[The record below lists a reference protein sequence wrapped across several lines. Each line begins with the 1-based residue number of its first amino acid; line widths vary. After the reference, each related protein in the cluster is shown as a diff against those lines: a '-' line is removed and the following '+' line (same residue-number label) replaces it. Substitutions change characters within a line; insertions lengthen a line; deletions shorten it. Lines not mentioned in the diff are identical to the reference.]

1 MVMNPQDEQMNKPR
15 GGLLGLFDKAMKA
28 DEDTGLS
35 PLQNFAA
42 ALDPLILKDL
52 RGGEG
57 IRQQGVQ
64 RAATMSKN
72 KTVDMLRQQGRNDLA
87 DAVMNRTIGPKEAFS
102 VMQSEKAADTA
113 FQRQKDLAAF
123 SAGLKAPAAPK
134 LYSEFAKLNADLQ
147 AGNISKDQYNASVQS
162 FLNKNKMSI
171 RPFRDINRKKTK
183 VVTVGSVKIGG
194 DNPIS
199 VQSMTNTL
207 TTDIEAT
214 INQINQITEAGGDLV
229 RVSCPDKESTQALK
243 KIIAPKKNLSFSENF
258 FHMCFGKVP
267 EKEIVKA
274 FDVSLILYAEHS
286 FNVSTF
292 TARTITSSLSDI
304 HGAITGAIASL
315 KGPLHGGANEEV
327 MHMMKKIKKPENA
340 LKWINNALKNKEVV
354 MGFGHRVYKSGDSRV
369 PTMREYFGKVAK
381 IKKDKTFEK
390 IYDIVEKV
398 MIKKKNIHPNVDYP
412 TGPTYHLMGFDT
424 DFFTP
429 IFVISRITG
438 WSAHIMEQHAAN
450 KLIRPLA
457 KYKGSKHRTVMQL
470 NQR

>member
-1 MVMNPQDEQMNKPR
+1 MSDDIKK
-15 GGLLGLFDKAMKA
+15 GLLGIVV
-28 DEDTGLS
+28 DETEVSKVMPEINSLTYRGY
-35 PLQNFAA
+35 AA
-42 ALDPLILKDL
+42 QDLCEYCRFEEVAYLILNKDL
-52 RGGEG
+52 PNSIQLKQFEKEEKNNREL
-57 IRQQGVQ
+57 
-64 RAATMSKN
+64 SKN
-72 KTVDMLRQQGRNDLA
+72 LYEIIKHMPKKSHPMDVART
-87 DAVMNRTIGPKEAFS
+87 AVS
-102 VMQSEKAADTA
+102 VMGLEDKETSDSSPDANMRKALRIFAKTPTA
-113 FQRQKDLAAF
+113 LAAF
-123 SAGLKAPAAPK
+123 
-134 LYSEFAKLNADLQ
+134 YR
-147 AGNISKDQYNASVQS
+147 
-162 FLNKNKMSI
+162 I
-171 RPFRDINRKKTK
+171 RK
-183 VVTVGSVKIGG
+183 G
-194 DNPIS
+194 
-199 VQSMTNTL
+199 Q
-207 TTDIEAT
+207 
-214 INQINQITEAGGDLV
+214 
-229 RVSCPDKESTQALK
+229 
-243 KIIAPKKNLSFSENF
+243 KIIKPKKDLSFAENF
-258 FHMCFGKVP
+258 FYMCFGKVP
-267 EKEIVKA
+267 QKEIVKA

-327 MHMMKKIKKPENA
+327 MHMMRKIKKPENA
-340 LKWINNALKNKEVV
+340 LKWINSALKNKEVV

-369 PTMREYFGKVAK
+369 PTMREYFRKVAK

-457 KYKGSKHRTVMQL
+457 KYKGSKHRKVLQL

>member
-1 MVMNPQDEQMNKPR
+1 MSDDIKKGLMGVTVDETGISKVMPEINSLTYRGYAAQDLCAKCKFEEV
-15 GGLLGLFDKAMKA
+15 AY
-28 DEDTGLS
+28 
-35 PLQNFAA
+35 
-42 ALDPLILKDL
+42 LILNGELPNKKQLKNFEKQERNERKLSKTLLQDIKNFPKKAHPMDVARTAVSIMGLEDKETKDNSPKANM
-52 RGGEG
+52 R
-57 IRQQGVQ
+57 
-64 RAATMSKN
+64 K
-72 KTVDMLRQQGRNDLA
+72 
-87 DAVMNRTIGPKEAFS
+87 VMRIFAKMPVA
-102 VMQSEKAADTA
+102 
-113 FQRQKDLAAF
+113 LAAF
-123 SAGLKAPAAPK
+123 YRA
-134 LYSEFAKLNADLQ
+134 
-147 AGNISKDQYNASVQS
+147 
-162 FLNKNKMSI
+162 
-171 RPFRDINRKKTK
+171 RK
-183 VVTVGSVKIGG
+183 G
-194 DNPIS
+194 
-199 VQSMTNTL
+199 
-207 TTDIEAT
+207 
-214 INQINQITEAGGDLV
+214 
-229 RVSCPDKESTQALK
+229 K
-243 KIIAPKKNLSFSENF
+243 KIIPPKKNLSFSENF

-267 EKEIVKA
+267 NKDIVKA

-327 MHMMKKIKKPENA
+327 MHIINKIKKPENA
-340 LKWINNALKNKEVV
+340 LKWINKALDNKDVV

-381 IKKDKTFEK
+381 IKKDKKFEK

-398 MIKKKNIHPNVDYP
+398 MIDRKNIHPNVDYP

-438 WSAHIMEQHAAN
+438 WSAHIMEQHSSN

-457 KYKGSKHRTVMQL
+457 KYKGSKYRKVMLL

>member
-1 MVMNPQDEQMNKPR
+1 MNDDIKK
-15 GGLLGLFDKAMKA
+15 GLLGIVV
-28 DEDTGLS
+28 DETEISKVMPEINSLTYRGY
-35 PLQNFAA
+35 AA
-42 ALDPLILKDL
+42 QDLCSRCQFEEVAYLILNKEL
-52 RGGEG
+52 PNKKQLKEFNKELSKE
-57 IRQQGVQ
+57 I
-64 RAATMSKN
+64 TLSKN
-72 KTVDMLRQQGRNDLA
+72 LINILKQMPKKSHPMDVA
-87 DAVMNRTIGPKEAFS
+87 RTIVSAMGLEDKETRDNSPKANLRKAIRIFS
-102 VMQSEKAADTA
+102 KTPTA
-113 FQRQKDLAAF
+113 LAAF
-123 SAGLKAPAAPK
+123 YRL
-134 LYSEFAKLNADLQ
+134 
-147 AGNISKDQYNASVQS
+147 
-162 FLNKNKMSI
+162 
-171 RPFRDINRKKTK
+171 RK
-183 VVTVGSVKIGG
+183 G
-194 DNPIS
+194 
-199 VQSMTNTL
+199 
-207 TTDIEAT
+207 
-214 INQINQITEAGGDLV
+214 
-229 RVSCPDKESTQALK
+229 K
-243 KIIAPKKNLSFSENF
+243 KIIAPKKKFGFSENF
-258 FHMCFGKVP
+258 FYMCFGKVP
-267 EKEIVKA
+267 NKEIVKA

-340 LKWINNALKNKEVV
+340 LKWITNALKNKDVV

-369 PTMREYFGKVAK
+369 PTMREYFKRVAI

-398 MIKKKNIHPNVDYP
+398 MIEEKNIYPNVDYP

-457 KYKGSKHRTVMQL
+457 SYKGNKHRKVLEL
-470 NQR
+470 NKR

>member
-1 MVMNPQDEQMNKPR
+1 MSDEIKK
-15 GGLLGLFDKAMKA
+15 GLLGIVVDETEVSKVMPEINSLTYRGYAAQDLCANCKFEEVAYLILNGELPSKKQLKVFEKVERKQRKLSKTLLDDLKKIPKKAHPMDVARTAVSIMGLEDKETRDNSPKANMRKAMRI
-28 DEDTGLS
+28 
-35 PLQNFAA
+35 FA
-42 ALDPLILKDL
+42 
-52 RGGEG
+52 
-57 IRQQGVQ
+57 
-64 RAATMSKN
+64 
-72 KTVDMLRQQGRNDLA
+72 KTPVA
-87 DAVMNRTIGPKEAFS
+87 
-102 VMQSEKAADTA
+102 
-113 FQRQKDLAAF
+113 LAAF
-123 SAGLKAPAAPK
+123 
-134 LYSEFAKLNADLQ
+134 YR
-147 AGNISKDQYNASVQS
+147 V
-162 FLNKNKMSI
+162 
-171 RPFRDINRKKTK
+171 RK
-183 VVTVGSVKIGG
+183 G
-194 DNPIS
+194 
-199 VQSMTNTL
+199 
-207 TTDIEAT
+207 
-214 INQINQITEAGGDLV
+214 
-229 RVSCPDKESTQALK
+229 K
-243 KIIAPKKNLSFSENF
+243 KIIPPKKNLSFSENF

-267 EKEIVKA
+267 NKDIVKA

-327 MHMMKKIKKPENA
+327 MHMMNKIKKPEKA
-340 LKWINNALKNKEVV
+340 HKWINKALDNKDVI

-381 IKKDKTFEK
+381 IKKDKKFER

-398 MIKKKNIHPNVDYP
+398 MIDRKNIHPNVDYP

-457 KYKGSKHRTVMQL
+457 SYKGSKYRKVVQL

>member
-1 MVMNPQDEQMNKPR
+1 MSDDIKK
-15 GGLLGLFDKAMKA
+15 GLLGIVV
-28 DEDTGLS
+28 DETEISKVMPEINSLTYRGY
-35 PLQNFAA
+35 AA
-42 ALDPLILKDL
+42 QDLCARCGFEEVAYLILNKEL
-52 RGGEG
+52 PNKKQLKEFKKELSKE
-57 IRQQGVQ
+57 I
-64 RAATMSKN
+64 TLSKN
-72 KTVDMLRQQGRNDLA
+72 LINILKQIPKKSHPMDVARTV
-87 DAVMNRTIGPKEAFS
+87 VS
-102 VMQSEKAADTA
+102 VMGLEDKETRNNSPKANLRKAVRIFAKTPTA
-113 FQRQKDLAAF
+113 LAAF
-123 SAGLKAPAAPK
+123 YRL
-134 LYSEFAKLNADLQ
+134 
-147 AGNISKDQYNASVQS
+147 
-162 FLNKNKMSI
+162 
-171 RPFRDINRKKTK
+171 RK
-183 VVTVGSVKIGG
+183 G
-194 DNPIS
+194 
-199 VQSMTNTL
+199 
-207 TTDIEAT
+207 
-214 INQINQITEAGGDLV
+214 
-229 RVSCPDKESTQALK
+229 K
-243 KIIAPKKNLSFSENF
+243 KIISPKKILTFSENF

-267 EKEIVKA
+267 NKDIVKA

-340 LKWINNALKNKEVV
+340 LKWINNALKNKDVV

-369 PTMREYFGKVAK
+369 PTMREYFKRVAI

-398 MIKKKNIHPNVDYP
+398 MIKEKNIYPNVDYP

-438 WSAHIMEQHAAN
+438 WSAHIMEQHASN

-457 KYKGSKHRTVMQL
+457 SYKGNKHRKVIQL

>member
-1 MVMNPQDEQMNKPR
+1 MSDEIKK
-15 GGLLGLFDKAMKA
+15 GLLGIVVDETEVSKVMPEINSLTYRGYAAQDLCAKCKFEEVAYLILNGELPSKKQLKAFEKIERKHRKLSKTLIDDLKKIPKKAHPMDVARTAVSIMGLEDKETRDNSPKANMRKAMRI
-28 DEDTGLS
+28 
-35 PLQNFAA
+35 F
-42 ALDPLILKDL
+42 
-52 RGGEG
+52 
-57 IRQQGVQ
+57 
-64 RAATMSKN
+64 SK
-72 KTVDMLRQQGRNDLA
+72 TPVA
-87 DAVMNRTIGPKEAFS
+87 
-102 VMQSEKAADTA
+102 
-113 FQRQKDLAAF
+113 LAAF
-123 SAGLKAPAAPK
+123 YRA
-134 LYSEFAKLNADLQ
+134 
-147 AGNISKDQYNASVQS
+147 
-162 FLNKNKMSI
+162 
-171 RPFRDINRKKTK
+171 RK
-183 VVTVGSVKIGG
+183 G
-194 DNPIS
+194 
-199 VQSMTNTL
+199 
-207 TTDIEAT
+207 
-214 INQINQITEAGGDLV
+214 
-229 RVSCPDKESTQALK
+229 K
-243 KIIAPKKNLSFSENF
+243 KIIPPKKNLSFSENF

-267 EKEIVKA
+267 NKDIVKA

-327 MHMMKKIKKPENA
+327 MHMMNKIKKPEKA
-340 LKWINNALKNKEVV
+340 LKWINKALDNKDVI

-381 IKKDKTFEK
+381 IKKDKKFEK

-398 MIKKKNIHPNVDYP
+398 MIDRKNIHPNVDYP

-457 KYKGSKHRTVMQL
+457 SYKGSKYRKVVQL

>member
-1 MVMNPQDEQMNKPR
+1 MSDDIKK
-15 GGLLGLFDKAMKA
+15 GLLGIVV
-28 DEDTGLS
+28 DETEISKVMPEINSLTYRGY
-35 PLQNFAA
+35 AA
-42 ALDPLILKDL
+42 QDLCARCDFEEVAYLILNKEL
-52 RGGEG
+52 PNKKQLKEFKKELSKE
-57 IRQQGVQ
+57 I
-64 RAATMSKN
+64 TLSKN
-72 KTVDMLRQQGRNDLA
+72 LLSILKKIPKKSHPMDVART
-87 DAVMNRTIGPKEAFS
+87 AVS
-102 VMQSEKAADTA
+102 VMGLEDKETKDSSPKANLRKAIRILAKTPTA
-113 FQRQKDLAAF
+113 LAAF
-123 SAGLKAPAAPK
+123 YRL
-134 LYSEFAKLNADLQ
+134 
-147 AGNISKDQYNASVQS
+147 
-162 FLNKNKMSI
+162 
-171 RPFRDINRKKTK
+171 RK
-183 VVTVGSVKIGG
+183 G
-194 DNPIS
+194 
-199 VQSMTNTL
+199 
-207 TTDIEAT
+207 
-214 INQINQITEAGGDLV
+214 
-229 RVSCPDKESTQALK
+229 K
-243 KIIAPKKNLSFSENF
+243 KIIAPKKNLTFSENF

-340 LKWINNALKNKEVV
+340 LKWITKALKNKDVV

-369 PTMREYFGKVAK
+369 PTMREYFKRVAI

-398 MIKKKNIHPNVDYP
+398 MIKEKNIYPNVDYP

-457 KYKGSKHRTVMQL
+457 SYKGSKHRKVIQL